1 MSGKRPEVLHDAW
14 VCFSDILLVLVCSV
28 LFLSAASKRP
38 EEGTVRL
45 EEAQRS
51 LALQEEQVKQM
62 EKDLLAAYG
71 DLDVAR
77 TLGEDYEAGRR
88 KPWLKKIVP

>member
-1 MSGKRPEVLHDAW
+1 MIGKRPEVLHDAW

-28 LFLSAASKRP
+28 LFLGAVTRRR

-45 EEAQRS
+45 EAVRQS
-51 LALQEEQVKQM
+51 LTRQEEQVTQA
-62 EKDLLAAYG
+62 EKELLAAYQ

-77 TLGEDYEAGRR
+77 TLGEIYEAGRR
-88 KPWLKKIVP
+88 EQWLRKVIP